1 MALLVKAFI
10 KFLQFIPYSLLH
22 KFGSLMALFL
32 NLLPNSHKKITQQN
46 LKLVFPDKSSKD
58 IKTLIKKSIRIE
70 NCND

>member
-10 KFLQFIPYSLLH
+10 KFLQFIPYSFLY

-46 LKLVFPDKSSKD
+46 LKLVFPDKPSKD
-58 IKTLIKKSIRIE
+58 I
-70 NCND
+70 